1 MALEKFCDPGGIGME
16 CLAALLAEVRAS
28 QEAMEAGQKELKRDM
43 ETSQK
48 EIRTVLALQRSQQQV
63 KEELKA
69 EVKSSH
75 LDIRNVLE
83 EIQRVREEM
92 EARLNTQ
99 ADLVLLIKEV
109 STNLTCVD
117 KAFQKMEE
125 RQKVLTSLHL
135 PTREDI
141 EHGFFFENCLHK
153 MHVNFQKPVEANGLD
168 EEHGNMVVR
177 GKTMVIIAQGFGLVM
192 WFLLAICNACKKYH
206 FFS

>member
-1 MALEKFCDPGGIGME
+1 VTDEIRME
-16 CLAALLAEVRAS
+16 CFAALLAEVKAC
-28 QEAMEAGQKELKRDM
+28 QESMEAGQKELKHAM

-69 EVKSSH
+69 EMKSSH

-83 EIQRVREEM
+83 EIQRIREEL

-109 STNLTCVD
+109 STNLVCVD

-125 RQKVLTSLHL
+125 RQEGFTSLHL
-135 PTREDI
+135 PTKENVER
-141 EHGFFFENCLHK
+141 GFFFEKCLHK
-153 MHVNFQKPVEANGLD
+153 THLSFQKPLETDSL
-168 EEHGNMVVR
+168 EEEPEKKVLS
-177 GKTMVIIAQGFGLVM
+177 GKTMVIAKV
-192 WFLLAICNACKKYH
+192 
-206 FFS
+206 

>member
-1 MALEKFCDPGGIGME
+1 ME
-16 CLAALLAEVRAS
+16 CIAALLAEVKAS
-28 QEAMEAGQKELKRDM
+28 QEAMQAGQKALKHDV

-63 KEELKA
+63 KEDLKA

-75 LDIRNVLE
+75 LDIRTVLE

-125 RQKVLTSLHL
+125 RQKVFTSLHL
-135 PTREDI
+135 PTRENV
-141 EHGFFFENCLHK
+141 EQGFFFEKCLHQTH
-153 MHVNFQKPVEANGLD
+153 MGFERPVEANYLD
-168 EEHGNMVVR
+168 EECEKKVLG
-177 GKTMVIIAQGFGLVM
+177 GKTIVTVSVGREVRL
-192 WFLLAICNACKKYH
+192 FLLVLVNKL
-206 FFS
+206 F